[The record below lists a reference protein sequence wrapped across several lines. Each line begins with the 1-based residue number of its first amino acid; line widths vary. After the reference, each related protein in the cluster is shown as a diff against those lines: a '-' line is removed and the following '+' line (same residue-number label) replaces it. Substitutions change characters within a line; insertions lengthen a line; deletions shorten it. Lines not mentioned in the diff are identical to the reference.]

1 VDPETARRREL
12 EQYGVQLAA
21 ERLDV
26 MTDDDTTVKT
36 KHDTYVTI
44 TSTDGPAALHVNPYA
59 LAPGGC
65 RVNTI
70 VNDDTALTIEYDFEY
85 GKLRL
90 NEAISV
96 LHNNF
101 DIQVRW
107 DGATA
112 VCHAAHVPTENTL
125 KHAVINVV
133 NDNDQVVLDE
143 LTQCD
148 NDRDWEVRLTVTDS

>member
-12 EQYGVQLAA
+12 EQYGAQLAA

-26 MTDDDTTVKT
+26 MTDDDTTVET

-44 TSTDGPAALHVNPYA
+44 RNEDGPAALRVNPYA

-65 RVNTI
+65 SVDNI
-70 VNDDTALTIEYDFEY
+70 INDGQDLTIEYDFEY
-85 GKLRL
+85 GKLCL
-90 NEAISV
+90 NEAVSV
-96 LHNNF
+96 LRDTF

-112 VCHAAHVPTENTL
+112 VCHAAKVVRADRLRKT
-125 KHAVINVV
+125 VVQIV
-133 NDNDQVVLDE
+133 NDNDQVMLKE

-148 NDRDWEVRLTVTDS
+148 NDRDWEVRLRATDS